1 MQTLSRQG
9 SNLTGGTREMINECP
24 SKEGDLVH
32 IGSKGKWG
40 ITQNNH
46 ATLTARIAELEQ
58 ENAKLLDEVT
68 ARRFTDERTD
78 KLLDERQAW
87 GEMPPCAICEKCG
100 TAPGYVNAEK
110 PAPHRFSK
118 KFDQNTGKP
127 FNFCMVCGRKEE
139 VLFEPKCSE
148 CGHSEHKFLCLHT
161 IELSNG
167 EHDVCDCQ
175 SFGKIK
181 SYTEEQDEQR

>member
-1 MQTLSRQG
+1 
-9 SNLTGGTREMINECP
+9 MINECP

-78 KLLDERQAW
+78 KLLDELEAENKRLREALNTIHKRIMGYEPDNRIEARFF
-87 GEMPPCAICEKCG
+87 GELKIIARK
-100 TAPGYVNAEK
+100 ALDNKAEITNK
-110 PAPHRFSK
+110 A
-118 KFDQNTGKP
+118 
-127 FNFCMVCGRKEE
+127 E
-139 VLFEPKCSE
+139 
-148 CGHSEHKFLCLHT
+148 
-161 IELSNG
+161 
-167 EHDVCDCQ
+167 
-175 SFGKIK
+175 
-181 SYTEEQDEQR
+181 